1 MWGGVGEGV
10 RRTSSAISRPGG
22 RTAFF
27 CRFNNTYIWLSKK
40 SSGEGRVGRG
50 RARATHLCITRVVEG
65 ARRTPWSGANFDFDD
80 CSPRGLWQNNCPEVK
95 FSSRM
100 TGPSQRIENLHV
112 VVPRLVG
119 VVGAVARAQQQLTAA
134 PRSPPSGVRRRA
146 SRRRRHDRVAV
157 APPVVAKSTAA
168 APRSCPAAGRVGSC
182 PPPRPRRPMSSD
194 CCPMRRRAAAP
205 LPARGTGLGWRPTPA

>member
-1 MWGGVGEGV
+1 
-10 RRTSSAISRPGG
+10 
-22 RTAFF
+22 
-27 CRFNNTYIWLSKK
+27 
-40 SSGEGRVGRG
+40 
-50 RARATHLCITRVVEG
+50 
-65 ARRTPWSGANFDFDD
+65 
-80 CSPRGLWQNNCPEVK
+80 
-95 FSSRM
+95 M
-100 TGPSQRIENLHV
+100 TGPSRRVENLHI

-119 VVGAVARAQQQLTAA
+119 VVAAIARAQQQLTAA

-157 APPVVAKSTAA
+157 APPVVAESTAA

-205 LPARGTGLGWRPTPA
+205 LPARGTGGWRPDDTRVMPIPAPKNEDSARGDGDVAGSCRRRCDSAKSSPRSPTCAQHQESFS